1 MKMFF
6 NTRRLTTVFA
16 SITLLISFFTCA
28 AMPSEAQIEQFKQ
41 LPKAQQNALAKQYGV
56 DLGAL
61 TSTKTN
67 AASQPAPTL
76 DQLVIP
82 RNKTEIPAT
91 IESTVAEADKAITS
105 QFDNKK
111 SMVTLKPFG
120 YDLFSGQPSTFAP
133 VTDVPVPNEYILGPG
148 DTLRVLIY
156 GKESQDLSLSIN
168 RRGDIEIPNLGPLN
182 IAGQSFVEAKNLIK
196 DIIQEKMIGAK
207 TSISMGEMR
216 SVRIFVLGDAFKPGS
231 YTLSSLSTVTQ
242 ALYAAGGVNSI
253 GSLRNI
259 QVKRRGKTITAFDL
273 YDLLLKG
280 DTSSDIHLL
289 AGDVVFIPT
298 VTKSIGIKGE
308 VARPAIYE
316 LKNESSLQ
324 EVLAIAGGM
333 LATAYEQIVKVER
346 INDSGLRSVLNI
358 NLNAKGNAQQ
368 KLQNGDVLEVGSVL
382 TRLEHSVTI
391 KGHVA
396 RPGIYGW
403 HKNMRL
409 SELLRNINDFKERPE
424 LNYILVTRKN
434 AITDEISSFS
444 VNYADYIKNGND
456 QSDFSLNSQ
465 DTVYVFNKE
474 NNRAASLK
482 SVLEKLR
489 KQVRLAE
496 PANIVSI
503 MGSVRNPGSYPL
515 TYKADVATLLQAGMG
530 YKLNA
535 ELNFAILARFNVA
548 NFQTEIHYLDLTNSK
563 DQHLNLMA
571 LDRLFV
577 FDKKSARSKLLET
590 LNTQLQAQ
598 ATKNLPQKIVNINGD
613 VHFPGIY
620 PLAVNM
626 STDQLIALSGGL
638 KESTYL
644 IDAELTRFSSDGVK
658 SASISHQI
666 VDIQNNDIVLKPL
679 DTLKIKKIPDWRE
692 KRTVKLVG
700 EFTFPGTY
708 VLNKGETLSEVIA
721 RAGGLT
727 EEADSHAS
735 IFTREA
741 IRKQQQLQIERLRK
755 DLESEITLQNLDKE
769 IGVQSVAAS
778 EINML
783 SERLDDIDVVGR
795 IVIDLP
801 GILANNAQANI
812 RLDEGDALYIPKMRE
827 SIMVLG
833 EVLQPTTHIY
843 SDKID
848 WQEYIDHSGGLKAR
862 ADIDRIYLIKAD
874 GSVINAGQN
883 SNWFASN
890 IDELSPGDTIV
901 VPLDTEFKDNLT
913 LWTQVTQI
921 LYQTGVAVAALS
933 AL

>member
-1 MKMFF
+1 MTMFF
-6 NTRRLTTVFA
+6 DARRLTTIFA
-16 SITLLISFFTCA
+16 CTTLLISFFSSA
-28 AMPSEAQIEQFKQ
+28 AMPSQAQIEQFKQ

-56 DLGAL
+56 DLSAL

-67 AASQPAPTL
+67 ATSQPAPTL
-76 DQLVIP
+76 DQLVSP
-82 RNKTEIPAT
+82 RDKTEVPAK
-91 IESTVAEADKAITS
+91 IEATVAEADKAITS

-111 SMVTLKPFG
+111 SKATLRPFG

-133 VTDVPVPNEYILGPG
+133 VSDVPVPNEYVLGPG
-148 DTLRVLIY
+148 DTLRVLLY
-156 GKESQDLSLSIN
+156 GKESQDLSLTIN
-168 RRGDIEIPNLGPLN
+168 RRGEIEIPNVGPLN
-182 IAGQSFVEAKNLIK
+182 IAGQSFIEAKSIIK

-259 QVKRRGKTITAFDL
+259 QVKRRGKTLTTFDL

-280 DTSSDIHLL
+280 DTSNDIHLL
-289 AGDVVFIPT
+289 AGDVVFIPP
-298 VTKSIGIKGE
+298 VTKSVGIKGE

-324 EVLAIAGGM
+324 EILAIAGGM
-333 LATAYEQIVKVER
+333 LATAYEKIVKVER

-358 NLNAKGNAQQ
+358 DLNTRGNAQQ
-368 KLQNGDVLEVGSVL
+368 KLQNGDILEVGSVL

-409 SELLRNINDFKERPE
+409 SELLGNINDFKERPE
-424 LNYILVTRKN
+424 LNYILVIRKN
-434 AITDEISSFS
+434 AISDEISSFA
-444 VNYADYIKNGND
+444 VNYAGYIKNGDN

-465 DTVYVFNKE
+465 DTVYVFNK
-474 NNRAASLK
+474 NNDRAASLK
-482 SVLEKLR
+482 PVLEKIR
-489 KQVRLAE
+489 KQVELAE

-515 TYKADVATLLQAGMG
+515 TQKAEVATLLQASMG
-530 YKLNA
+530 YSLNA
-535 ELNFAILARFNVA
+535 ELSFAILARFNIV
-548 NFQTEIHYLDLTNSK
+548 NFQTEVHYLDLTNSE
-563 DQHLNLMA
+563 DQHLILQP

-577 FDKKSARSKLLET
+577 FDKKSARANLLEN
-590 LNTQLQAQ
+590 LNEQLQTQ
-598 ATKNLPQKIVNINGD
+598 ATKNLPQKVVNINGD
-613 VHFPGIY
+613 VRFPGQY

-626 STDQLIALSGGL
+626 STDQLIALAGGL
-638 KESTYL
+638 NESTYL
-644 IDAELTRFSSDGVK
+644 IDAELTRFSSDGVE

-666 VDIQNNDIVLKPL
+666 VNIQNNDLVLKPL
-679 DTLKIKKIPDWRE
+679 DTLQLKRIPDWRE

-708 VLNKGETLSEVIA
+708 VLNKGETLSDVIV

-735 IFTREA
+735 IFTREE
-741 IRKQQQLQIERLRK
+741 IKQQQQRQINRLRK
-755 DLESEITLQNLDKE
+755 DLKSQITLQNLDKE
-769 IGVQSVAAS
+769 AGDLSVDS
-778 EINML
+778 NEINML
-783 SERLDDIDVVGR
+783 AERLDDVDVVGR

-801 GILANNAQANI
+801 GILANNTQANI
-812 RLDEGDALYIPKMRE
+812 RLDANDALYIPKKRE

-843 SDKID
+843 SDTVD
-848 WQEYIDHSGGLKAR
+848 WQEYIDRSGGVKSR
-862 ADIDRIYLIKAD
+862 ADIQRIYLIKAD
-874 GSVINAGQN
+874 GSIINTAKN
-883 SNWFASN
+883 NNWFSSN
-890 IDELSPGDTIV
+890 SDKLSAGDTII
-901 VPLDTEFKDNLT
+901 VPLDIEFKDNLS

-921 LYQTGVAVAALS
+921 LYQTGVAVAAIS